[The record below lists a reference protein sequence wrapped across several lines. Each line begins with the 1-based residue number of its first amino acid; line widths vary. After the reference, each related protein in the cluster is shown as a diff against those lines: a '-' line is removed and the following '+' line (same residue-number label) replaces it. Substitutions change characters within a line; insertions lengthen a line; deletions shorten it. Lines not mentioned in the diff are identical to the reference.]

1 MWRERERERERERD
15 MNEDHF
21 SGIFLAFNFKLG
33 DGEISIKKR
42 KIPIIY
48 LTATQAFCNT
58 V

>member
-1 MWRERERERERERD
+1 